1 MREQAKA
8 LEATLAERERELA
21 KAERTAAEAVG
32 RADALI
38 VERRELRQRM
48 AKERS
53 ALNLDAGAR
62 HARAS
67 ARWWEASV
75 CTGGCRLRCEGSA
88 EHGA

>member
-1 MREQAKA
+1 LQAKVREQAKA
-8 LEATLAERERELA
+8 LEAALTERERELA

-53 ALNLDAGAR
+53 A
-62 HARAS
+62 
-67 ARWWEASV
+67 
-75 CTGGCRLRCEGSA
+75 
-88 EHGA
+88 